1 MKNGGFYKAM
11 DPDAGSFILFLI
23 FLFLGSVVVLCQ
35 NAIIAIPDSRIKKGD
50 SEEKNQQLVERM
62 LRSPSRFSSGM
73 RTAYTFFHLCAVAF
87 LSRFFV
93 SLQLLPEQYR
103 GTPWGQGVE
112 ALVSM
117 LVGTLFILIFS
128 RGVPRRIGAQSA
140 EQLAYS
146 LAPLAR
152 LFLILFTPLRI
163 IIDWAVGGLCA
174 LLGAEYRE
182 GQENVTEEDIRMLM
196 DVSEESGGIN
206 QRERDMINNV
216 FEFDDR
222 TANEIMTHRTDV
234 KFLEE
239 DATLAE
245 AVGLSVQFGFSRI
258 PVVGEDLDDVK
269 GILNV
274 KDLLPLILTDPGTPF
289 SLKDYMREAVFVPE
303 STRCRDLFSHLSAK
317 KVQIAVVVDEYGGTS
332 GIVTMEDLL
341 ESIVGNIQDEYDQ
354 EEEEATCVA
363 PDTYTL
369 DGDIDL
375 SEVERLLG
383 CDLDQ
388 YREEDYETLG
398 GLLIGLLDRIP
409 EPGEHPSVMIDDITF
424 TVMEA
429 NERQILKVAAKK
441 QPEPEEQTQP
451 DEKDKKRR

>member
-1 MKNGGFYKAM
+1 M
-11 DPDAGSFILFLI
+11 DPDAGSLLLFVV
-23 FLFLGSVVVLCQ
+23 FLLLGSMVVLCQ
-35 NAIIAIPDSRIKKGD
+35 NAIIAIPDSRIKKGEG
-50 SEEKNQQLVERM
+50 EEKNQQLVERM
-62 LRSPSRFSSGM
+62 LRSPNRFSSGM

-87 LSRFFV
+87 LSRFIV
-93 SLQLLPEQYR
+93 SLHLLPQQLQEN
-103 GTPWGQGVE
+103 PWGLRLE
-112 ALVSM
+112 ALVSV

-140 EQLAYS
+140 ERLAFS

-152 LFLILFTPLRI
+152 FFLILFTPLRI
-163 IIDWAVGGLCA
+163 IIDWAVGCLCT
-174 LLGAEYRE
+174 LFGAEYRE

-239 DATLAE
+239 DATLAQ
-245 AVGLSVQFGFSRI
+245 AVDLSVQFGFSRI

-354 EEEEATCVA
+354 EEEEVTCVS
-363 PDTYTL
+363 PDNYTL

-383 CDLDQ
+383 CDLQQ
-388 YREEDYETLG
+388 YREEEYETLG

-409 EPGEHPSVMIDDITF
+409 DPTEHPSVTIDGILF
-424 TVMEA
+424 TVLEA
-429 NERQILKVAAKK
+429 NERQILKVSATKEQ
-441 QPEPEEQTQP
+441 QPEAPEDQPEEK
-451 DEKDKKRR
+451 EKKKR